1 MRPHDRRVLAQFGG
15 TPVRATPLVTFNDP
29 GGRTLG
35 DEEVAAATEVIRSGV
50 LSSTFGTRG
59 RSLEQAFAERMG
71 VSHAVSCS
79 SGTAALHLAVAAV
92 DPEPGDEII
101 TTPISDFGS
110 VIPILMQNA
119 VPVFADV
126 NPQTAQLDPAAVRA
140 AITGRTRAILAVHL
154 LGAPAPVAELRE
166 IADEHRLMLIEDCAQ
181 AFLTE
186 PAPGRLAG
194 SYGHIGC
201 FSLQQSKHITSGDG
215 GLVVTSDE
223 VLARRM
229 RLFSDKGWPRDTG
242 ERTYLFLAANYRMS
256 ELQAA
261 VALAQLGKL
270 DGVVQRRRHQAARL
284 AAAIA
289 DLDGVRTAPSGPAHS
304 YWQNPLLLDPA
315 IVGTTLAWG
324 AALKAEGI
332 PCSAPYIPR
341 PLYLVPVLAEGRTY
355 GRSHFPLTSPPAR
368 VEPAY
373 VEGMCPAAERLLY
386 QTLLVLG
393 WNENYSDADV
403 DDIAAAVRKVH
414 TVFAAERAGVPA

>member
-1 MRPHDRRVLAQFGG
+1 VQANDRRMLAQFGG
-15 TPVRATPLVTFNDP
+15 SPVRTTPLVTFNDAA
-29 GGRTLG
+29 GRTLG
-35 DEEVAAATEVIRSGV
+35 EEEIAAVTEVIHSGI

-59 RSLEQAFAERMG
+59 RQLERAFAERMG
-71 VSHAVSCS
+71 VAHAVSCS

-126 NPQTAQLDPAAVRA
+126 DPRTAQLDPAAVRA
-140 AITGRTRAILAVHL
+140 AITGRTRAIVAVHL
-154 LGAPAPVAELRE
+154 LGAPAPVRELRE
-166 IADEHRLMLIEDCAQ
+166 IADEHGLVLIEDCAQ

-186 PAPGRLAG
+186 PSPGRLAG
-194 SYGHIGC
+194 SYGDIGC
-201 FSLQQSKHITSGDG
+201 FSLQQSKQITAGDG

-242 ERTYLFLAANYRMS
+242 ERTYLFLGANYRMS

-270 DGVVQRRRHQAARL
+270 DGVIGRRRHQAARF
-284 AAAIA
+284 AEAIA
-289 DLDGVRTAPSGPAHS
+289 DLDGVTTAPSGQQHS

-315 IVGTTLAWG
+315 VVGTTLDWG
-324 AALKAEGI
+324 TALRAEGI

-355 GRSHFPLTSPPAR
+355 GRSRFPLTSPPAR
-368 VEPAY
+368 IDHTF

-386 QTLLVLG
+386 QTLLVLA
-393 WNENYSDADV
+393 WNENYSDQDV